1 MSEGDACPAEKGA
14 SALPAQASP
23 PPASDRASLS
33 VNVTSDAPSE
43 SGYQRLIERLIRVEI
58 ENYRGFRGR
67 FELDFPDGC
76 NLLVYGENGAGKSSL
91 FHALND
97 FFESPT
103 RTFYDEGTQVRRQLK
118 HDDYR
123 HRFNA
128 DPACIRLVFSLRPSI
143 SGVAQQPKPYEWSA
157 SKDDPQTPE
166 MRALDKG
173 KGCLDYRSLLR
184 VHLLPVG
191 DRNINLFELFITLLL
206 AHYKNPAS
214 TPSLTFIEEW
224 TRIKTAFRPY
234 VRKPAALDNW
244 ISEFNAGFERV
255 AADTVTLASTLLSEF
270 DKELAFSVE
279 FTPASYEW
287 SPKRLVAPTIVARP
301 SFLRMLHSD
310 YYTFLN
316 EARLSALAITLYFAG
331 LKNSPIADFRLLVL
345 DDILIGLDMANRL
358 TVLRIVREQFKDWQ
372 VFIFTYHKAWFE
384 ILKEE
389 TKRWGAPWKSVVLR
403 SESVEDGRAPFVVVE
418 GSGDLLTIASNHLQ
432 HKDYKAAAVYAR
444 SALEKVC
451 HETCAKAQLQVL
463 HVKYP
468 KERKLEHYLE
478 AIEDRL
484 AQLSNHARRAGALQI
499 VERLRQARAFV
510 LNRKSH
516 FDAEEEDT
524 LSAEVGAAIQVVRD
538 LEKLFKPDLWKHSNF
553 NDGQALSPAERMR
566 LELAEA
572 REFVLFNQHRD
583 EAIKKMKVAHEL
595 AWEIYGSREKVCLPI
610 GEQLTAKVIWD
621 AASAQIKLDAELN
634 ERLKKARPY
643 LFGNIEAD
651 QFDATEF
658 ESAAKL
664 LEEIAAQPA
673 HVARQQ
679 KEKWS
684 RLRYGLFSGILNGL
698 ERVLAGYSKARS
710 VESIKPE

>member
-1 MSEGDACPAEKGA
+1 
-14 SALPAQASP
+14 
-23 PPASDRASLS
+23 LS
-33 VNVTSDAPSE
+33 VNVISDVPLE
-43 SGYQRLIERLIRVEI
+43 SGYQRIIERLIRIEI
-58 ENYRGFRGR
+58 ENYRAFRGR
-67 FELDFPDGC
+67 FELDLPDGC

-97 FFESPT
+97 FFESPD
-103 RTFYDEGTQVRRQLK
+103 RTFYDEATHVRRQLK

-128 DPACIRLVFSLRPSI
+128 DPACIRLIFSLRSSI
-143 SGVAQQPKPYEWSA
+143 AGVAQQPNTYEWSA
-157 SKDDPQTPE
+157 SKNDPQAPE
-166 MRALDKG
+166 MRTLDKG

-191 DRNINLFELFITLLL
+191 ERNINLFELFITLLL

-224 TRIKTAFRPY
+224 TRIKTAFLPY
-234 VRKPAALDNW
+234 VRKPTVLDDW
-244 ISEFNAGFERV
+244 INEFNAGFARV
-255 AADTVTLASTLLSEF
+255 ATDTATLASTLLSEF
-270 DKELAFSVE
+270 DKELAFSID

-301 SFLRMLHSD
+301 SFLRMLHTD
-310 YYTFLN
+310 YHTFLN

-358 TVLRIVREQFKDWQ
+358 TVLRIIREQFKDWQ

-389 TKRWGAPWKSVVLR
+389 TKGWGAPWKSVILR
-403 SESVEDGRAPFVVVE
+403 SENVEDGRAPFVVVE
-418 GSGDLLTIASNHLQ
+418 GSGDLLTMASNHLK

-444 SALEKVC
+444 SALEELC

-463 HVKYP
+463 HVKYA
-468 KERKLEHYLE
+468 KERKLEHYLQ

-484 AQLSNHARRAGALQI
+484 AQLSDHARRAGALQI

-538 LEKLFKPDLWKHSNF
+538 LETFFKPELWKHSNF

-572 REFVLFNQHRD
+572 REFVTFNQHRD
-583 EAIKKMKVAHEL
+583 EAIQKMKVAHEL
-595 AWEIYGSREKVCLPI
+595 AWETYGKREKVCLPI
-610 GEQLTAKVIWD
+610 GVELSAKVIWD
-621 AASAQIKLDAELN
+621 AASAQMKLDAELN

-643 LFGNIEAD
+643 SFGNIETD
-651 QFDATEF
+651 QFNATEF

-664 LEEIAAQPA
+664 LEELAAQPA

-679 KEKWS
+679 KLKWSLLRRGMFGGILS
-684 RLRYGLFSGILNGL
+684 RLR
-698 ERVLAGYSKARS
+698 RVLTADSRARA
-710 VESIKPE
+710 VE